1 MISKFKLELVVNMP
15 HIPLPRENDI
25 TIMHLAVSRGFLG
38 DALRSINRCRLFCNA
53 IFISCVAS
61 ANGRH
66 LDQSRI
72 RPAERDEAH
81 SRYNFQTE
89 RPSTRDWQIWEQFW
103 SSYCLPDG
111 TLPRSLGKWLS
122 QSPRVWEWYYNEEDD
137 VLEQFDGNIVWRYCR
152 CVPDGPSPARVT
164 RGDLRYAR
172 TREEPGGLS
181 ARSVPATVR
190 SECDYVV
197 RLATGPPLADAES
210 SQADDFWTHLRSFG
224 GAWMWDH
231 VELPYG
237 LEAVIDAIATG
248 TAVFVTDGSYNRSI
262 QRDID
267 GAGWLVFC
275 TTRRRIVLRGS
286 FSERNAKAG
295 SYRAELLG
303 LLAIHTF
310 LLVAETF
317 YQLPF
322 DHRGL
327 VVCDNLGAL
336 NKAREKRKKI
346 PAGAKHADIRRCL
359 RKAHSLLLG
368 TLSYKHVY
376 GHQDKKKKWHQL
388 TLLEKLNCK
397 CDTLAKL
404 AVEQG
409 IRDKPCFIR
418 QAQQLPLESA
428 AVFYNSVKLSSDC
441 GSEIRFQVGKSKARS
456 FYLNSLG
463 WFASVF
469 DSIDWEARN
478 KALESKPDMF
488 KTWLCKQSSGF
499 CATGTNMQRWFG
511 DDITNCPNCGKS
523 GEDAAHLLHC
533 PDAGRFGL
541 FRQEVSSLKQWLQ
554 QPHTH
559 PELACLLPQY
569 ILGRGAVKF
578 ASLPIQSVDILR
590 LANQQDVIGWDNFM
604 EGKISTCFLSVQHSH
619 LLLADSILTCHD
631 WTHHFIS
638 KLFHITHGQ
647 WIYRNI
653 SKNHEKHGML
663 RAVERRR
670 LLREIEHYMTL
681 PPDEVPEESKFLLEI
696 DFSKL
701 RHESTEKQSY
711 WVHAVRAAV
720 TAGRRRA
727 FASRRRR
734 PLITSSVPAR
744 CPPVQFGPSD
754 IRPAPT
760 SQTVAPTAR
769 RSKRPG
775 SFTDPS
781 NKRRK
786 PD

>member
-1 MISKFKLELVVNMP
+1 M
-15 HIPLPRENDI
+15 
-25 TIMHLAVSRGFLG
+25 
-38 DALRSINRCRLFCNA
+38 
-53 IFISCVAS
+53 
-61 ANGRH
+61 
-66 LDQSRI
+66 
-72 RPAERDEAH
+72 
-81 SRYNFQTE
+81 
-89 RPSTRDWQIWEQFW
+89 
-103 SSYCLPDG
+103 
-111 TLPRSLGKWLS
+111 
-122 QSPRVWEWYYNEEDD
+122 
-137 VLEQFDGNIVWRYCR
+137 
-152 CVPDGPSPARVT
+152 
-164 RGDLRYAR
+164 
-172 TREEPGGLS
+172 
-181 ARSVPATVR
+181 
-190 SECDYVV
+190 
-197 RLATGPPLADAES
+197 
-210 SQADDFWTHLRSFG
+210 
-224 GAWMWDH
+224 
-231 VELPYG
+231 
-237 LEAVIDAIATG
+237 
-248 TAVFVTDGSYNRSI
+248 
-262 QRDID
+262 
-267 GAGWLVFC
+267 
-275 TTRRRIVLRGS
+275 
-286 FSERNAKAG
+286 
-295 SYRAELLG
+295 
-303 LLAIHTF
+303 
-310 LLVAETF
+310 
-317 YQLPF
+317 
-322 DHRGL
+322 
-327 VVCDNLGAL
+327 
-336 NKAREKRKKI
+336 
-346 PAGAKHADIRRCL
+346 
-359 RKAHSLLLG
+359 
-368 TLSYKHVY
+368 Y

-428 AVFYNSVKLSSDC
+428 AVFYNSVKLSSNC

-590 LANQQDVIGWDNFM
+590 LANQQDAIGWDNFM

-711 WVHAVRAAV
+711 WVHALRAAV